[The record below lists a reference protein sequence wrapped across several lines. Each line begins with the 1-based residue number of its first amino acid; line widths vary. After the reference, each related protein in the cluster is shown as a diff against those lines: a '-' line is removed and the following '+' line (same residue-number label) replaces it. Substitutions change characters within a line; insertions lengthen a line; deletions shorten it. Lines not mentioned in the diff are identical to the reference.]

1 MAIQGRKARI
11 DLGELEKLSAL
22 HCTDEEVA
30 AWFGVS
36 TKTVE
41 RRRKVRKFSDTMA
54 RGRAKGKISL
64 RRMQLRLAEEGNPA
78 LAIWLGKQYL
88 GQSDQ
93 VQYTHDLS
101 VTTCIGIPRLDPM
114 RNSGVV
120 VDAQFQ
126 QIAEPRRIAPTGD
139 RMDSEGTE

>member
-1 MAIQGRKARI
+1 MGIRGRKVRI

-22 HCTDEEVA
+22 QCTDEEVA
-30 AWFGVS
+30 AWFRVS
-36 TKTVE
+36 TRTIE
-41 RRRKVRKFSDTMA
+41 RRRKERKFSETIA

-101 VTTCIGIPRLDPM
+101 VTTCIGIPRLDPA
-114 RNSGVV
+114 RNTGLV

-126 QIAEPRRIAPTGD
+126 QIAVER
-139 RMDSEGTE
+139 SF